1 MSISTVRKRHT
12 LGPNEVWTAGGHFAV
27 DALRARIT
35 WAFSGN
41 EPPRPTRVLIEEVH
55 ELNVAKRRHN
65 RHTGVSL
72 LRSVHEFKR
81 EGITFWLNKKVYTV
95 LPPNVQISTRFHVRN
110 FVLDDPRF
118 GPFEQTPLLDE

>member
-1 MSISTVRKRHT
+1 MSSSKVRKRHT
-12 LGPNEVWTAGGHFAV
+12 FGPNELWTASGHFAV
-27 DALRARIT
+27 DAIRACIT
-35 WAFSGN
+35 WAFLGN
-41 EPPRPTRVLIEEVH
+41 EAPRPTHVLIEEVH

-81 EGITFWLNKKVYTV
+81 EGITFMLNEALYTV

-118 GPFEQTPLLDE
+118 GPFEQTSID